1 MPKIPVYEQKVEM
14 AAGSLGPRANSG
26 AFETPGRS
34 LASLGQQVTDT
45 AYQFGMMERNR
56 EDKRI
61 QRESYNTAF
70 EAIGTATL
78 QDKSTDIKSAENNF
92 NSVRDKILSDIDA
105 QDYGKRR
112 TELIKSDLQKLFLQK
127 GLEAKQNAYNRGNA
141 VAGSASDKLF
151 STSLEE
157 LKKHDPKS
165 AQFQFQA
172 DLLRASVE
180 DDNRNGIPT
189 KFNPINLESQISAIS
204 KDNTRDILQQ
214 TIRGATAEDLNK
226 IEQQINASDILESS
240 DKSVLYGNIDKRK
253 TELES
258 NALAPFSNYINV
270 DNIGENDFATVEA
283 EAEKLEKARVGDFG
297 TDKAMQTLWDNLP
310 DEAARKKA
318 IAAMEGSLSQ
328 ARRNLTYKQGQ
339 ADRQQKD
346 ANDTLF
352 ADNMPQVRDGTLS
365 LERINE
371 LEFQGTE
378 GERLREQMVT
388 AAINTIEGAPLTT
401 DNFRKDSTI
410 DSMVMNKRIMSI
422 TQKFKLP
429 GESEDLSI
437 LERENLHLTSKR
449 VQEYFDFFRAE
460 DRLGATEE
468 RRLIAEFLK
477 LKELRVRGSSLLVNK
492 PTPASD
498 ARMEIFTASVN
509 QFIREGKEKGF
520 SVQDMLNPNNQSTYI
535 MPDAKLNSFRPS
547 KQTLQN
553 EAKEMFGITDSISG
567 YTRED
572 VKPPTK
578 ADMGLPAN
586 ATISQIEGHPVY
598 KAWENS
604 FSGFVYKELMS
615 Q

>member
-26 AFETPGRS
+26 AFETPGRA

-61 QRESYNTAF
+61 QRESYNKAF

-165 AQFQFQA
+165 PQFQFQA

-204 KDNTRDILQQ
+204 KDSTRDILQQ

-240 DKSVLYGNIDKRK
+240 DKSVLYANIDKRK

-283 EAEKLEKARVGDFG
+283 EEEKLKKARVGDFG

-318 IAAMEGSLSQ
+318 IAAMESSVSQ
-328 ARRNLTYKQGQ
+328 ARRNLTYKQG
-339 ADRQQKD
+339 
-346 ANDTLF
+346 
-352 ADNMPQVRDGTLS
+352 
-365 LERINE
+365 
-371 LEFQGTE
+371 
-378 GERLREQMVT
+378 
-388 AAINTIEGAPLTT
+388 
-401 DNFRKDSTI
+401 
-410 DSMVMNKRIMSI
+410 
-422 TQKFKLP
+422 
-429 GESEDLSI
+429 
-437 LERENLHLTSKR
+437 
-449 VQEYFDFFRAE
+449 
-460 DRLGATEE
+460 
-468 RRLIAEFLK
+468 
-477 LKELRVRGSSLLVNK
+477 
-492 PTPASD
+492 
-498 ARMEIFTASVN
+498 
-509 QFIREGKEKGF
+509 
-520 SVQDMLNPNNQSTYI
+520 
-535 MPDAKLNSFRPS
+535 
-547 KQTLQN
+547 
-553 EAKEMFGITDSISG
+553 
-567 YTRED
+567 
-572 VKPPTK
+572 
-578 ADMGLPAN
+578 
-586 ATISQIEGHPVY
+586 
-598 KAWENS
+598 
-604 FSGFVYKELMS
+604 
-615 Q
+615 